1 MSFKDSDFTS
11 SSSRSFE
18 FFKIR
23 VRSSNRPLRSVLP
36 LFFVSIL
43 RRQIVTQFFI
53 VKLFGSS
60 NHPLRFVIPLFF
72 VVVLHCQIVP
82 QFFIVRSFLSLSLDH
97 SSILRRQIVGSSLG
111 LFFFKYQNWVLET
124 WFCFLDL
131 EIYVAFSVQL
141 IQHKDSQS
149 ESLRLE
155 F

>member
-53 VKLFGSS
+53 VKSFGSS

-97 SSILRRQIVGSSLG
+97 SSILRRQIVGSSLSDRW
-111 LFFFKYQNWVLET
+111 LFFRSILPLFWCSSSTKIKSQRS
-124 WFCFLDL
+124 F
-131 EIYVAFSVQL
+131 AF
-141 IQHKDSQS
+141 
-149 ESLRLE
+149 
-155 F
+155 